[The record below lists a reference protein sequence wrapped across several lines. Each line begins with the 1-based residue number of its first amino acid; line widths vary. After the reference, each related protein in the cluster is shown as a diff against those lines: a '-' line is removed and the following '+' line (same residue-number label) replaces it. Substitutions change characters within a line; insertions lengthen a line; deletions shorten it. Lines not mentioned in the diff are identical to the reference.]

1 MDSSP
6 FDPQTQTFTIL
17 ASNGSTI
24 PISMSQIESQR
35 IRLFAVSINYG
46 VQLGLCLLSLIS
58 TLLLL
63 PTYKLRRPVNIVQ
76 TLALLIAVIR
86 LVLLVLYFPGP
97 LTSYYLAWTRDKT
110 VLEARGTGAR
120 AYNELIISNSFGA
133 LQFGLIEVA
142 LILQS
147 WALVRTWGTRCQA
160 PVLCA
165 GISIAVATVVLKVL
179 SVVHYSKA
187 VRGNLLPIP
196 LDAVGKAAV
205 VLGAISIFFFEAVF
219 VAHVTGHLA
228 ATRGVLRRSDKGLSS
243 LEILALGNGVLML
256 LPTLFAGLDIAA
268 GPGRTKILPFDA
280 GSWVQTLVASGLPL
294 IGLVAFYRGSEARA
308 RDRRVSF
315 FVNANGH
322 ILDSRQRDSTTL
334 RDGSLTQSFQP
345 VGRRISSLDDRTVE
359 AQAKPGPIR
368 WW

>member
-1 MDSSP
+1 MEFAP
-6 FDPQTQTFTIL
+6 FNPQTQTFTIL

-24 PISMSQIESQR
+24 SIPMSQIETQR

-46 VQLGLCLLSLIS
+46 VQLGLCLFSLLF

-63 PTYKLRRPVNIVQ
+63 PTYKLRRPLNIIQ
-76 TLALLIAVIR
+76 TLALFVAVIR

-97 LTSYYLAWTRDKT
+97 LTSYYVAWTRDTT
-110 VLEARGTGAR
+110 VLDAGER
-120 AYNELIISNSFGA
+120 AYDELIISNSFSA

-147 WALVRTWGTRCQA
+147 WALIRTWGTRYQA

-179 SVVHYSKA
+179 WVVRYSKA

-196 LDAVGKAAV
+196 LDPVGKAAV
-205 VLGAISIFFFEAVF
+205 VVGAISIFFFEAVF
-219 VAHVTGHLA
+219 VAHVTVHLA
-228 ATRGVLRRSDKGLSS
+228 ATRGVLRRSEKGLSS

-268 GPGRTKILPFDA
+268 GPGHMRILPFDA

-315 FVNANGH
+315 FVNLDGQ
-322 ILDSRQRDSTTL
+322 IIDSRQRDSTTL
-334 RDGSLTQSFQP
+334 RDGSLTQS
-345 VGRRISSLDDRTVE
+345 VGQAGGRISSLDDGTVE
-359 AQAKPGPIR
+359 AQAKPTTIH
-368 WW
+368 W